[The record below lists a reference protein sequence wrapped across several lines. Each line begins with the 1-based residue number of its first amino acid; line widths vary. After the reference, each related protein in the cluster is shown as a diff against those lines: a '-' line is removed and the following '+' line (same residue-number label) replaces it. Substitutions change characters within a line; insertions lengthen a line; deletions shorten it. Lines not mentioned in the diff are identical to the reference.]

1 VKVTLASSNS
11 GKLQEYRNLAGGSL
25 VEVELLPG
33 FREIAPFDECAPTFA
48 ENAAGK
54 ALYYSRFTRETVLAD
69 DSGLVV
75 PALAGAPGVHSARY
89 AGPHGTAR
97 DSIRKLLGEMESS
110 EGHARR
116 ARFVCVIAVA
126 REQRV
131 LAVVSDFVE
140 GVIAREPRGAQGFGY
155 DPVFDFPDANRTFAE
170 MSPEEKNRHSH
181 RGKAFRKVVDFLSFS
196 ASPLGPSASN
206 PTI

>member
-1 VKVTLASSNS
+1 VKVALASSNS
-11 GKLQEYRNLAGGSL
+11 GKLQEYRNLADGSVL
-25 VEVELLPG
+25 DVALLPN
-33 FREIAPFDECAPTFA
+33 FREIPPFDESAPTFA

-54 ALYYSRFTRETVLAD
+54 ALYYSRFTREMVLAD

-75 PALAGAPGVHSARY
+75 SALAGAPGVQSARY
-89 AGPHGTAR
+89 AGPNGTAR
-97 DSIRKLLGEMESS
+97 DCVLRLLGEMEGK

-126 REQRV
+126 QKQRV

-140 GVIAREPRGAQGFGY
+140 GVIAKEPRGALGFGY
-155 DPVFDFPDANRTFAE
+155 DPVFYLADRQRTFAE

-181 RGKAFRKVVDFLSFS
+181 RGKAFRKIVDFLSFS
-196 ASPLGPSASN
+196 ASPLGAPTSN
-206 PTI
+206 TTI